1 MANDMQERR
10 FSAWGQTL
18 AGWFR
23 PGEGTP
29 VLALHGW
36 LDNANSFCALA
47 RHLPNPLLA
56 MDFAGHGYSD
66 HRPDGAATHYV
77 DHVRDVLAVA
87 DDMQWKRFILLGHS
101 MGAGVASLF
110 AGSFP
115 ERLEKLVLLEGLGPP
130 TTAGESAAATLR
142 KAIDDMLA
150 LPDKKKPVYARF
162 DDAVQ
167 ARTAGFGGLDPD
179 SCRLLCER
187 GLEQVPGGWTWR
199 TDARLRLTSSLRLT
213 EDQVEG
219 FMRAITVPTLLVTA
233 EQGMG
238 GNGMFDHRT
247 AWLSDLEQVRLPGR
261 HHVHMEQAAAVAAPV
276 ARFLAQ

>member
-1 MANDMQERR
+1 
-10 FSAWGQTL
+10 
-18 AGWFR
+18 
-23 PGEGTP
+23 
-29 VLALHGW
+29 
-36 LDNANSFCALA
+36 
-47 RHLPNPLLA
+47 
-56 MDFAGHGYSD
+56 
-66 HRPDGAATHYV
+66 
-77 DHVRDVLAVA
+77 
-87 DDMQWKRFILLGHS
+87 
-101 MGAGVASLF
+101 
-110 AGSFP
+110 
-115 ERLEKLVLLEGLGPP
+115 
-130 TTAGESAAATLR
+130 
-142 KAIDDMLA
+142 
-150 LPDKKKPVYARF
+150 
-162 DDAVQ
+162 
-167 ARTAGFGGLDPD
+167 AGFGGLDPD